1 MFPTD
6 TDHCPTCGTDVD
18 ARALDMMVR
27 NRQARDAQLQD
38 FVTELHRRDAEDRK
52 SWNRFTF
59 GSQVAF
65 ALVVIAYV
73 VWSSAQILHL
83 KGVLH

>member
-38 FVTELHRRDAEDRK
+38 FVTELHRRDAEKRGSEVARRAGPISMPECLESK
-52 SWNRFTF
+52 RSWRTD
-59 GSQVAF
+59 GRR
-65 ALVVIAYV
+65 
-73 VWSSAQILHL
+73 
-83 KGVLH
+83 